1 MRLLFAGTPQVA
13 VASLDALVR
22 SQHDVVAVLTRP
34 DTVAGR
40 GRRPVRSAVAERAD
54 ALGLPVSTLSP
65 RDPGFAPWL
74 AGLAVDCCP
83 VVAFG
88 ALIPPEAL
96 DIPAQGWV
104 NLHFSLLPQWRGAAP
119 VQHAVLNGDTVTGA
133 STFRLDAGLDT
144 GPVFDTVE
152 EPIGPRDTGGDILD
166 RLARRGATLI
176 VSTMDG
182 LADGSLVAVPQ
193 PDGGATDA
201 PKFDVADARVA
212 WAASAQ
218 MVDRLVRAC
227 TPAPGAW
234 TTFRG
239 ERIKVEPV
247 TPTGDSGL
255 VAGEIRAEK
264 SAVTVGTGTTAV
276 LLGAVTPQG
285 KRPMAAADWARGV
298 RPEQGEA
305 FE

>member
-144 GPVFDTVE
+144 GPVFGTVE
-152 EPIGPRDTGGDILD
+152 EPIGPRDTSGDILD

-182 LADGSLVAVPQ
+182 LADGSLVAVPHAD
-193 PDGGATDA
+193 PRGAGARARRGGSLRRH
-201 PKFDVADARVA
+201 PARR
-212 WAASAQ
+212 AAIGHP
-218 MVDRLVRAC
+218 
-227 TPAPGAW
+227 TPARSG
-234 TTFRG
+234 G
-239 ERIKVEPV
+239 V
-247 TPTGDSGL
+247 TG
-255 VAGEIRAEK
+255 AGE
-264 SAVTVGTGTTAV
+264 GC
-276 LLGAVTPQG
+276 GALRTP
-285 KRPMAAADWARGV
+285 RR
-298 RPEQGEA
+298 R
-305 FE
+305 